1 MKKVSKIIK
10 SNYKFVAGAII
21 GAALTGGTAYAAT
34 ILLNSNQV
42 GFDNT
47 GTSLSST
54 DVQGALDELYQKAK
68 ILDNLPLMQ
77 TFNKSSLANVGDSA
91 TLIDARDG
99 EKYTVKKLADGKV
112 WMTENLR
119 LINKTISNADSNLPA
134 GETWTIPA
142 SSVSGFSAQ
151 NTNNAYL
158 DSTYGGY
165 YSFYTATAGWGT
177 NSVTSGNSPK
187 DICPKGWR
195 LPTGGSTGEFNTLY
209 GQYNSYALMMG
220 EPNFTL
226 SGNVRNS
233 SVSDQGS
240 RGRFLSSTVRDA
252 NLAYYFLYSSNSV
265 NPASSE
271 RKYYGFSVRCM
282 AVQLASVLPFPKTSE
297 LERTFLIFPHP
308 CDIIQSMITKEN
320 KEKAIAKTAR
330 SKKDVGSPEVQV
342 SILTERIKEVTE
354 HVKNNKHDFMARR
367 GLMQMVGRR
376 KKLLKYL
383 EKTNFELYKET
394 VAKLGLRK

>member
-99 EKYTVKKLADGKV
+99 EKYTVKKLADGNV
-112 WMTENLR
+112 WMTQNLR
-119 LINKTISNADSNLPA
+119 LINKTISSADSNLPA

-226 SGNVRNS
+226 SGSVYNG
-233 SVSDQGS
+233 SVSGQGS

-271 RKYYGFSVRCM
+271 RKYYGFSVRC
-282 AVQLASVLPFPKTSE
+282 V
-297 LERTFLIFPHP
+297 
-308 CDIIQSMITKEN
+308 
-320 KEKAIAKTAR
+320 AI
-330 SKKDVGSPEVQV
+330 
-342 SILTERIKEVTE
+342 
-354 HVKNNKHDFMARR
+354 
-367 GLMQMVGRR
+367 
-376 KKLLKYL
+376 
-383 EKTNFELYKET
+383 
-394 VAKLGLRK
+394 